1 LTDSITPPIGGKHS
15 PGNAPIPPRSKA
27 DRPPIRIDG
36 RTRSARRLKAIQRA
50 LTDDFGGDAALSEPT
65 RILVKHVAS
74 LTLQT
79 ETLQARIAASGEEAT
94 LKSFDQLTRLS
105 NVLSRALKSLGAK
118 RPAPKRAANPLLEH
132 FSRPVA
138 K

>member
-1 LTDSITPPIGGKHS
+1 M
-15 PGNAPIPPRSKA
+15 
-27 DRPPIRIDG
+27 RIDG

-50 LTDDFGGDAALSEPT
+50 LTDDLGGDTALSEPT

-79 ETLQARIAASGEEAT
+79 ETLQDRIAAAGEEAT

-105 NVLSRALKSLGAK
+105 NVLSRALKSLGLK
-118 RPAPKRAANPLLEH
+118 KPAPKEPANPLLDH

>member
-1 LTDSITPPIGGKHS
+1 MADRLPIG
-15 PGNAPIPPRSKA
+15 
-27 DRPPIRIDG
+27 IDG
-36 RTRSARRLKAIQRA
+36 RTRPAALPNGHSEARRFGSMISAWH
-50 LTDDFGGDAALSEPT
+50 LTAAARIGATT

-79 ETLQARIAASGEEAT
+79 ETLQARIAAAGEEAT

-118 RPAPKRAANPLLEH
+118 RPTPKKAPNPLLEH